1 MLDAWTFSME
11 AALTFD
17 RCSSEKHEILIF
29 NEHSRKT
36 RLEVATNGCHTY
48 TANHCTGWWVKQNI
62 PWHTIHRTVILKGMC
77 QRQHVLVMCELRA
90 STSSWVIPLTRRW
103 GRINCQTEGSRV
115 LAGCSAAGVNPKNIP
130 NDPSCSFLWH
140 SNKPSSLRTF
150 CCCWK
155 QKASDFDCLYDS
167 YIIAQ
172 NIQ

>member
-1 MLDAWTFSME
+1 MLELSPWRLHSRLTDAAVKSMKYWFSMNT
-11 AALTFD
+11 A
-17 RCSSEKHEILIF
+17 EKLGWKLRLMDVTHTLLIIP
-29 NEHSRKT
+29 R
-36 RLEVATNGCHTY
+36 
-48 TANHCTGWWVKQNI
+48 WWVKQNI
-62 PWHTIHRTVILKGMC
+62 PWRTIHRTVILKGMC
-77 QRQHVLVMCELRA
+77 QRQHVLVMCEIRA

-103 GRINCQTEGSRV
+103 GRINCQTEWSRV

-130 NDPSCSFLWH
+130 NDPSCSFLWY